1 VQQELH
7 RGGRVVAADQ
17 DRRVIRVEGEGQG
30 AAGVLLACTI
40 EALNRAAIMGAADPL
55 VAGAELELRD
65 FWLRL
70 DRG

>member
-1 VQQELH
+1 
-7 RGGRVVAADQ
+7 VVS
-17 DRRVIRVEGEGQG
+17 VEGEWQS
-30 AAGVLLACTI
+30 AAGVLLPRTVKT
-40 EALNRAAIMGAADPL
+40 LNRAAIVGATDPL